1 MNQDPNNL
9 VSTETTPPVIAPIVT
24 PEEEQTYEEPVMITA
39 NIDDMPVDQI
49 PQSILSEEQ
58 VPQANE
64 VVEPTEDVQGPELG
78 QTQVDEEKVPTF
90 QQLTVENEEGYVAE
104 AKQQTDLTV
113 EPTIPE
119 TYQAGH
125 QNIMEQSMPETTP
138 TEDVEEEEEE
148 QPKKKRSKLLLVI
161 IIVLVILLVAGAFL
175 FKGNFRKAKATINQK
190 TIGDI
195 NIAVVGDVNSTKDA
209 LYLKLT
215 GEENQEYKCEEETSL
230 DVTYSIMKN
239 ELDTSKQKYNL
250 RYPCGYADFL
260 KYVILNND
268 LEKIDGAIL
277 VVKASDGIQP
287 QTIVVAEALKKIGIE
302 KMIVFISQSTNPEEN
317 KNAKADVNDL
327 LDAKGFDKTTTPI
340 ITGSIDKEADIKKL
354 LTEADSWF
362 ENTKV
367 ETDSYVIQDH
377 KKIKMYTY
385 VKTTSEGGESTP
397 MQNNDQYTFEIGN
410 KVKGKVILPDGLKQ
424 INPGDNVDV
433 TVELEEKVSLEKG
446 MKVPFYKDSKVVA
459 IGVIDEII
467 E

>member
-1 MNQDPNNL
+1 MNQNPNNL
-9 VSTETTPPVIAPIVT
+9 VPTETTPPVIPTIAT
-24 PEEEQTYEEPVMITA
+24 PEEEQAYEEPVMITA

-49 PQSILSEEQ
+49 PQSILSAEQ

-64 VVEPTEDVQGPELG
+64 VVESIEDIQGPELG
-78 QTQVDEEKVPTF
+78 QAQVEEKVPTF
-90 QQLTVENEEGYVAE
+90 QQLTVEKEEGYVAE

-113 EPTIPE
+113 EPTTE

-125 QNIMEQSMPETTP
+125 QNIMEQPTPETTP
-138 TEDVEEEEEE
+138 IEDTEDEEEK

-161 IIVLVILLVAGAFL
+161 IVVLVILLVAGAFL

-190 TIGDI
+190 TVGNI
-195 NIAVVGDVNSTKDA
+195 NIAIVGDVNSTKDA

-215 GEENQEYKCEEETSL
+215 GENNQEYKCEEETSL
-230 DVTYSIMKN
+230 DVTYSLMKN

-260 KYVILNND
+260 KYVILNDD

-287 QTIVVAEALKKIGIE
+287 QTIVVAEALKKIGLE

-354 LTEADSWF
+354 ITEADSWF

-367 ETDSYVIQDH
+367 ETDSYAIQDH

-385 VKTTSEGGESTP
+385 VKTTQEGGESTP

-446 MKVPFYKDSKVVA
+446 MKIPFYKDSKVVA